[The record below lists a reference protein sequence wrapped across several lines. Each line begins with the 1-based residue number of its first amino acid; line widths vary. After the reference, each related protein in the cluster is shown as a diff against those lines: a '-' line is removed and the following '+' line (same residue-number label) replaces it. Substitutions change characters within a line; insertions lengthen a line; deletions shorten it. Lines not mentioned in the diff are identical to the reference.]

1 VLVLWLYLLGEENV
15 QLEQELD
22 AFNQNQDSL
31 ITIGVFDG
39 VHLGHKYLISQLK
52 ELAQKQ
58 GFRSV
63 AITFDKHPQEVLT
76 PASYP
81 PYLIDISE
89 KTDLLKKEGIDALV
103 VLTFTRELAVYSA
116 RSFLKLLQ
124 TKLGMRGLV
133 IGPDFALGRNN
144 EGNIQTIRKLGEE
157 MDFSVTIVPPVM
169 INGEIVSSTSIRNY
183 LVEGMME
190 KVKKFLGRP
199 FSLHGMVIHGKARG
213 TGLGFPTV
221 NLNVLPGQALP
232 SDGVYATKTYLDDK
246 SWNSITNIGNN
257 PTFGD
262 TGHSIETFLLNFNAD
277 LYYHEIKIEFIH
289 KIRNEI
295 KFKGIEQLQKQISE
309 DIKQV
314 NLIYSNQDN

>member
-1 VLVLWLYLLGEENV
+1 M

-22 AFNQNQDSL
+22 AFSQNQDSL

-39 VHLGHKYLISQLK
+39 VHLGHKYLVSQLK

-63 AITFDKHPQEVLT
+63 IITFDKHPQEILT
-76 PASYP
+76 PSSHP
-81 PYLIDISE
+81 PFLIDISD
-89 KTDLLKKEGIDALV
+89 KTILLQNEGIDSLI
-103 VLTFTRELAVYSA
+103 VLTFTKELAAFGA
-116 RSFLKLLQ
+116 RDFLKLLQ
-124 TKLGMRGLV
+124 SKLGMRGLV
-133 IGPDFALGRNN
+133 IGPDFVLGRNN
-144 EGNIQTIRKLGEE
+144 EGNIQAIRYLGQE
-157 MDFSVTIVPPVM
+157 MNFSVTVVPPVM
-169 INGEIVSSTSIRNY
+169 IDGEIVSSTSIRNY
-183 LVEGMME
+183 LAEGKME
-190 KVKKFLGRP
+190 MANKFLGRP

-232 SDGVYATKTYLDDK
+232 GDGVYVTKTYLDDA
-246 SWNSITNIGNN
+246 SWSSVTNIGDN

-262 TGHSIETFLLNFNAD
+262 TGHSIETFLLNYNSD
-277 LYYHEIKIEFIH
+277 LYYHEIKIEFIK

-295 KFKGIEQLQKQISE
+295 KFSGVEQLKKQISE

-314 NLIYSNQDN
+314 NLIYSNQD